1 VRDGSKHF
9 PEQQPEHSDP
19 IQRSKFTRSMDQA
32 LSWLAT
38 NQFSN
43 DWQETFKALNIYGSV
58 FLDISTYYRSNHGV
72 IHHQLY
78 PHLAAECSKSG
89 TGWNQAREPEEGRR
103 FRHLVNS
110 IVVGRAPD

>member
-1 VRDGSKHF
+1 
-9 PEQQPEHSDP
+9 
-19 IQRSKFTRSMDQA
+19 MDQV

-58 FLDISTYYRSNHGV
+58 FLDISTYYRGNYGV
-72 IHHQLY
+72 IHHRLY
-78 PHLAAECSKSG
+78 PRLAAECSKSG
-89 TGWNQAREPEEGRR
+89 TGWNQAREREEGRR
-103 FRHLVNS
+103 FRRLVNS